1 MKTTGIVRRVDNLG
15 RIVIPME
22 LRKSMSIQDGT
33 PIEIVPN
40 GNSIILRKHKA
51 SCACCG
57 RERNPMMRTGNLFV
71 CNFCFSRFHE
81 EEILDVQS
89 KETRDNLAKFENNA
103 EDSHD

>member
-33 PIEIVPN
+33 PTEIVPN

-57 RERNPMMRTGNLFV
+57 RGNAPMMITGNLHV
-71 CNFCFSRFHE
+71 CKFCFSRFHE
-81 EEILDVQS
+81 EEEKSIN
-89 KETRDNLAKFENNA
+89 E
-103 EDSHD
+103 